1 MLNIYRWSQT
11 DPQTRQR
18 IFERAMLDI
27 SEIKDYVARWMEIIR
42 TEGDA
47 GIVRYAR
54 EFDKKDFDLKELRVT
69 PEEIEQAYRVVNP
82 RIVDVLKRQI
92 SISRQNAESKARQET
107 VMKSFVPGFGFGILP

>member
-27 SEIKDYVARWMEIIR
+27 SEIKDYVARWMEIIKN
-42 TEGDA
+42 EGDA

-54 EFDKKDFDLKELRVT
+54 EFDKKDFDLKELQFPHRE
-69 PEEIEQAYRVVNP
+69 P
-82 RIVDVLKRQI
+82 
-92 SISRQNAESKARQET
+92 
-107 VMKSFVPGFGFGILP
+107 